1 MKKAPLL
8 FLTGLLMSAGS
19 ALAEPHPDLVA
30 HGQEVFRMAGC
41 ENCHTDRK
49 NGGQPMAGGVE
60 LKTPLGTFYT
70 PNISPDRETGIGS
83 WREDDFR
90 RALREGRRP
99 DGANY
104 YPSFP
109 YTSYTNLS
117 DQDIQALWAYMRTA
131 APVRQVNTP
140 HQLPWYV
147 RFRPL
152 LTVWKWLFFKR
163 GPYQPDPAKS
173 AEWNRGAYLVRGP
186 GHCNECHTERNALG
200 GIDLNK
206 ALAGTNHGPEGARI
220 PNITPEPNTGIGK
233 WNAADLLEYLK
244 TGLRPDGDYVGG
256 LMAEMIDNGLKYQ
269 SGVDLKAIATY
280 LSGVPAV
287 RNLVIGHKR
296 SSHKSM
302 VEDY

>member
-1 MKKAPLL
+1 
-8 FLTGLLMSAGS
+8 
-19 ALAEPHPDLVA
+19 
-30 HGQEVFRMAGC
+30 MAGC